1 MEIGADSMMM
11 AFPTKNT
18 LLHHVVSCVAINQ
31 DWQKPNRWVNK
42 IIQKLIDTDIT
53 SIEILKSII
62 DKGNLNECLDDYDVP
77 WLHAITISG
86 VHPHHGHPGFSSGPI
101 TIKCPINHIPDWS
114 NPSTEYVALHGTSQ
128 WVNEWNDQNL
138 TSVTCCNNL
147 RIPFI
152 GLYLASLL

>member
-11 AFPTKNT
+11 AFPTNNT

-62 DKGNLNECLDDYDVP
+62 DNGNLNECLDDYDVP
-77 WLHAITISG
+77 LLHAITISG
-86 VHPHHGHPGFSSGPI
+86 VHPGR
-101 TIKCPINHIPDWS
+101 
-114 NPSTEYVALHGTSQ
+114 SQ
-128 WVNEWNDQNL
+128 
-138 TSVTCCNNL
+138 
-147 RIPFI
+147 
-152 GLYLASLL
+152 